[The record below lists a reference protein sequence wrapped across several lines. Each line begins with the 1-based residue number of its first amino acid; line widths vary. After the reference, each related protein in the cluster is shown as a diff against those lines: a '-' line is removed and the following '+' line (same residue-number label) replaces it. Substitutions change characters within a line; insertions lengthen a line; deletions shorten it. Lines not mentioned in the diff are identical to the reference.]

1 MTVALGTRGAG
12 LLVAVAEGSCIGI
25 AGAGGEQHDG
35 GQFGVNRRHCINEAG
50 LP

>member
-1 MTVALGTRGAG
+1 MTMALGTKGAG
-12 LLVAVAEGSCIGI
+12 LLVAVAESSCIGI

-35 GQFGVNRRHCINEAG
+35 GQSGVNRRHRTIEAG